1 MVEHAKCLWT
11 AVALPVP
18 GAAPLAM
25 RAEAPAVGSVSCRDD
40 ESPETAPLYGGS
52 SISRRCPR
60 QRRPGCREAIP
71 TAPNP
76 LSHDLHASMVLAT
89 SSPPENETCLTTGG
103 THTEPIE
110 RHLHEA
116 HGRHQFRSLSYLSLT
131 LCCAALHSGWL
142 EGCVAPSSRRD
153 ARIEDKGTNSGK
165 DEGRQKHRRGTLESW
180 PRPSSIS
187 MNWTDSIF
195 P

>member
-1 MVEHAKCLWT
+1 MAARTKCLWT

-18 GAAPLAM
+18 GTAPLAM
-25 RAEAPAVGSVSCRDD
+25 RVNAPSIGSVSRRDD
-40 ESPETAPLYGGS
+40 ESPETAPLYGRS

-60 QRRPGCREAIP
+60 QRRPGCRETLL

-76 LSHDLHASMVLAT
+76 ISWDLRADVDLAT
-89 SSPPENETCLTTGG
+89 RCPLMKATCPPGG
-103 THTEPIE
+103 GLHKELIE
-110 RHLHEA
+110 RHSHEA

-142 EGCVAPSSRRD
+142 GGCVALSSPRD
-153 ARIEDKGTNSGK
+153 AMTADGEINSRK
-165 DEGRQKHRRGTLESW
+165 DEGWQEYSRGTRGSW
-180 PRPSSIS
+180 ARPSSIS